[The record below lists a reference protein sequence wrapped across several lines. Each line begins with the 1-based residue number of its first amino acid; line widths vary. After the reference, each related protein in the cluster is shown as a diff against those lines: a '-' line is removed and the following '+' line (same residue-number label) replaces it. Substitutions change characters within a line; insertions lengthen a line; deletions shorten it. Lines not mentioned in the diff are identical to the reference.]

1 MVQTVPDSPQVAAA
15 AVAQAASVLLLQ
27 PELAVEVTPVRAGQ
41 RLVAVVVEV
50 MRVALVLRV
59 RVVAARRLVVAVLE
73 PVLEPELELEPRML
87 VPVPEPQVRRGAP
100 VQVQEQV

>member
-1 MVQTVPDSPQVAAA
+1 
-15 AVAQAASVLLLQ
+15 VAQAASVLLLQ

-73 PVLEPELELEPRML
+73 PVLEPELEPVLEPELELEPRML
-87 VPVPEPQVRRGAP
+87 VPVPEPQVRRVAP